1 MFNTLYKKLSAI
13 LLLILLAVGIAL
25 VFVIRYGS
33 EMFQHEVAQRL
44 NADLAAHIA
53 SEDKLINKNVINQD
67 ALKNIFHML
76 MVINPSIELYLL
88 DMDGN
93 ILAYSAPEN
102 HVKREKVDLKP
113 IRDFLAQRANYPL
126 YGDDPRSIDKRKIF
140 SATPI
145 MVDDVQQGY
154 LYVILHSENLDS
166 VVAML
171 EGSYILRYSLY
182 GLGFIIALA
191 LLTGLILLS
200 VPTRRLSQLSLAITN
215 YLEFKKENNRYPRQS
230 KDKSRDEID
239 ELGRNFNAM
248 ADKIDTQLKELAN
261 NDAKRRE
268 LIASV
273 SHDLRTPL
281 TSLSGYL
288 ETLSLK
294 AGQLTEEEKLHY
306 IQIASEQ
313 TKHLTRLVSE
323 LFELARLDSVETL
336 ITVEAFSLAE
346 LAQDVAQKFQLSCQQ
361 RGIELVVDFGDNL
374 PFAYG
379 DIGLMQRVL
388 ENLVDNAIRHTLKGG
403 RISLS
408 LSGSKDKI
416 QVTLTD
422 TGIGIAQEDL
432 PHIFERFYHKDRVSE
447 EDKKGAG
454 LGLAIA
460 KRILNLHGSN
470 IEAES
475 TLNVGTTFRFALP
488 TNSIAA

>member
-1 MFNTLYKKLSAI
+1 MFNTLYKKLSFI
-13 LLLILLAVGIAL
+13 LLLILLAVGSAL
-25 VFVIRYGS
+25 FFVIRYGS
-33 EMFQHEVAQRL
+33 EMFQHEVAQQL
-44 NADLAAHIA
+44 NYDLAEHIA
-53 SEDKLINKNVINQD
+53 SEDSLINKNIVNQN

-102 HVKREKVDLKP
+102 HVKRKKVDLTP
-113 IRDFLAQRANYPL
+113 INRFLKHDHHYPL
-126 YGDDPRSIDKRKIF
+126 YGDDPRSDATSKVF
-140 SATPI
+140 SAAPI
-145 MVDDVQQGY
+145 KVNGVQQGY
-154 LYVILHSENLDS
+154 LYVILHSESMDS
-166 VVAML
+166 VAQMIQ
-171 EGSYILRYSLY
+171 GSYILRYAVF
-182 GLGFIIALA
+182 GLTFTIALA
-191 LLTGLILLS
+191 LFTGLVLLS
-200 VPTRRLSQLSLAITN
+200 VPTRRLSRLSLAITN
-215 YLEFKKENNRYPRQS
+215 YLKHKNENNRYPHRG
-230 KDKSRDEID
+230 KKRDEID
-239 ELGRNFNAM
+239 ELGLSFNAM
-248 ADKIDTQLKELAN
+248 ADKIDAQLKELST

-294 AGQLTEEEKLHY
+294 EGTLSEEQKRRY
-306 IQIASEQ
+306 IHIASEQ
-313 TKHLTRLVSE
+313 TNHLTRLVSE

-346 LAQDVAQKFQLSCQQ
+346 LAQDVAQKF
-361 RGIELVVDFGDNL
+361 ELTCRQKNITLQVDFGDNL
-374 PFAYG
+374 PFAFG

-388 ENLVDNAIRHTLKGG
+388 ENLVDNAIRHTPKGG
-403 RISLS
+403 TITLS
-408 LSGSKDKI
+408 LSGTGESI

-422 TGIGIAQEDL
+422 TGVGIAEEDL

-475 TLNVGTTFRFALP
+475 KPDVGTTFRFALP
-488 TNSIAA
+488 TTSI

>member
-13 LLLILLAVGIAL
+13 LLVILLAVGIAL

-44 NADLAAHIA
+44 NSDLAAHIA
-53 SEDKLINKNVINQD
+53 SEDRLINKNVINQE

-88 DMDGN
+88 DNQGN
-93 ILAYSAPEN
+93 ILAYSAPED
-102 HVKREKVDLKP
+102 HVKRNSVELKP
-113 IRDFLAQRANYPL
+113 IKNFLEHQGSFPL
-126 YGDDPRSIDKRKIF
+126 YGDDPRSLNKSKVF

-145 MVDDVQQGY
+145 VVDNEQQGY

-166 VVAML
+166 VVSML
-171 EGSYILRYSLY
+171 EDSYILRYSVY
-182 GLGFIIALA
+182 GLVFVIVLA
-191 LLTGLILLS
+191 LVTGLILLS

-215 YLEFKKENNRYPRQS
+215 YLEYKKEKNRYPRL
-230 KDKSRDEID
+230 KKSRDEID
-239 ELGRNFNAM
+239 ELGQNFNAM
-248 ADKIDTQLKELAN
+248 ADKIDAQLKELAS

-294 AGQLTEEEKLHY
+294 AGQLTEEEKSHY

-346 LAQDVAQKFQLSCQQ
+346 LAQDVAQKFELSCQQ
-361 RGIELVVDFGDNL
+361 KHIELIVDFGDNL

-388 ENLVDNAIRHTLKGG
+388 ENLVDNAIRHTPKGG

-408 LSGSKDKI
+408 LSGSKDAI

-422 TGIGIAQEDL
+422 TGIGIPEEDL

-475 TLNVGTTFRFALP
+475 TINVGTTFRFALP
-488 TNSIAA
+488 TNSA

>member
-1 MFNTLYKKLSAI
+1 MFNTLYRKLSAI
-13 LLLILLAVGIAL
+13 LLVILLAVGITL

-44 NADLAAHIA
+44 NSDLAEHIA
-53 SEDKLINKNVINQD
+53 SEDSLINKNVINQE

-88 DMDGN
+88 DMRGN
-93 ILAYSAPEN
+93 ILAYSAPAE
-102 HVKREKVDLKP
+102 HVKRKSVNLVPIQRFLNQKV
-113 IRDFLAQRANYPL
+113 NYPL
-126 YGDDPRSIDKRKIF
+126 YGDDPRSISGNKVF
-140 SATPI
+140 SAAPI
-145 MVDDVQQGY
+145 VVKGVQQGY
-154 LYVILHSENLDS
+154 LYVILHSESLDS
-166 VVAML
+166 VVSML
-171 EGSYILRYSLY
+171 QGSYILRYATY
-182 GLGFIIALA
+182 GLGFIIVLALA
-191 LLTGLILLS
+191 TGLILLS
-200 VPTRRLSQLSLAITN
+200 VPMRRLSRLSLAITN
-215 YLEFKKENNRYPRQS
+215 YLEFKKEKNRYPRL
-230 KDKSRDEID
+230 KKNRDEID
-239 ELGRNFNAM
+239 ELGQNFNAM
-248 ADKIDTQLKELAN
+248 ADKIDAQLKELAS

-294 AGQLTEEEKLHY
+294 AGTLTEDEKQHY

-346 LAQDVAQKFQLSCQQ
+346 LAQDVAQKFELTCQK
-361 RGIELVVDFGDNL
+361 RNITLRVDFGDNL

-388 ENLVDNAIRHTLKGG
+388 ENLVDNAIRHTPKGG
-403 RISLS
+403 TISLS
-408 LSGSKDKI
+408 LSGSKDSI

-422 TGIGIAQEDL
+422 TGVGIAEEDL
-432 PHIFERFYHKDRVSE
+432 PHIFERFYHKDRVQE
-447 EDKKGAG
+447 EDKKGSG

-475 TLNVGTTFRFALP
+475 KLNVGTTFRFALP
-488 TNSIAA
+488 TTSII

>member
-13 LLLILLAVGIAL
+13 LLLILMAVAIAL

-44 NADLAAHIA
+44 NSDLAAHIA
-53 SEDKLINKNVINQD
+53 AEDKLINKNVINQD

-76 MVINPSIELYLL
+76 MVINPNIELYLL
-88 DMDGN
+88 NTDGK

-102 HVKREKVDLKP
+102 HVKREHVDLSP
-113 IRDFLAQRANYPL
+113 IKKFLEQKSAYPL
-126 YGDDPRSIDKRKIF
+126 YGDDPRSLDKHKVF
-140 SATPI
+140 SAVPI
-145 MVDDVQQGY
+145 MVDDIRQGY
-154 LYVILHSENLDS
+154 LYVILHSESLDS

-171 EGSYILRYSLY
+171 QGSYILRYSLY
-182 GLGFIIALA
+182 GLGFIIILA
-191 LLTGLILLS
+191 LVSGMILLS
-200 VPTRRLSQLSLAITN
+200 VPTRRLSQLSTAITN
-215 YLEFKKENNRYPRQS
+215 YLEFKGTDNRYPRLE
-230 KDKSRDEID
+230 KNRDEID

-248 ADKIDTQLKELAN
+248 ADKIDAQLQELAH

-294 AGQLTEEEKLHY
+294 ANTLTEDEKLHY
-306 IQIASEQ
+306 IHIASEQ

-346 LAQDVAQKFQLSCQQ
+346 LAQDVAQKFLLTCKQ
-361 RGIELVVDFGDNL
+361 REIDLRVDFGDNL

-388 ENLVDNAIRHTLKGG
+388 ENLVDNAIRHTPRGG
-403 RISLS
+403 RITLS
-408 LSGSKDKI
+408 LSGSKNSI

-460 KRILNLHGSN
+460 KRILNLHGSQ

-475 TLNVGTTFRFALP
+475 TVNVGTTFRFALP
-488 TNSIAA
+488 TNSI

>member
-1 MFNTLYKKLSAI
+1 MI
-13 LLLILLAVGIAL
+13 LVAVAIAL
-25 VFVIRYGS
+25 LFVIRYGS

-44 NADLAAHIA
+44 NSDLAAHIA
-53 SEDKLINKNVINQD
+53 SEDSLINKNVINQN

-76 MVINPSIELYLL
+76 MVINPNIELYLL
-88 DMDGN
+88 DMQGN

-102 HVKREKVDLKP
+102 HVKREKVDLGP
-113 IRDFLAQRANYPL
+113 IKKFLNKNTNYPL
-126 YGDDPRSIDKRKIF
+126 YGDDPRSLDKTKVF

-145 MVDDVQQGY
+145 MVDNTQQGY
-154 LYVILHSENLDS
+154 LYVILHSESLDS
-166 VVAML
+166 VVSML
-171 EGSYILRYSLY
+171 QDSYILRYAIY
-182 GLGFIIALA
+182 GLAFIIVLA
-191 LLTGLILLS
+191 LVSGLILLS

-215 YLEFKKENNRYPRQS
+215 YLEYKKEKNRYPIVE
-230 KDKSRDEID
+230 KDRDEID

-248 ADKIDTQLKELAN
+248 ADKIDAQLKELAS

-294 AGQLTEEEKLHY
+294 AGQLTEEEKQHY
-306 IQIASEQ
+306 IHIASEQ
-313 TKHLTRLVSE
+313 TKHLARLVSE

-346 LAQDVAQKFQLSCQQ
+346 LAQDVAQKFELSCKQKD
-361 RGIELVVDFGDNL
+361 IELHVDFGDNL

-408 LSGSKDKI
+408 LSGSKDSI

-422 TGIGIAQEDL
+422 TGVGIPEEDL

-475 TLNVGTTFRFALP
+475 TINVGTTFRFALP
-488 TNSIAA
+488 TNSMM